1 VVVVTIDNL
10 ELYVG
15 SLPDWAILE
24 GCFGSGQIR
33 PTDIDGAVERGG
45 CVLFLEHKGAKATVK
60 TGQRITFEALARS
73 GHAVIAFWTDDE
85 SGDVLRLRKWW
96 KSADSGEVVCKDVDP
111 ASLTDLRATCSR
123 WYAHANSLK
132 DAA

>member
-1 VVVVTIDNL
+1 MTIHDL
-10 ELYVG
+10 ERYVG

-33 PTDIDGAVERGG
+33 PTDIDGAVERFG
-45 CVLFLEHKGAKATVK
+45 CVLFLEHKGEKAIVK
-60 TGQRITFEALARS
+60 VGQRITFEALARS

-96 KSADSGEVVCKDVDP
+96 KGVTTDVNP
-111 ASLTDLRATCSR
+111 ASLDDLRASCAR
-123 WYAHANSLK
+123 WYSHANSLR